1 MRNLAIS
8 LGKPVPSPEK
18 KLYRPKHPEIAKLD
32 DYREAPSREWWSSFP
47 KLTWKEG
54 KILKSQV
61 NPTKLFM
68 MATRIDYPDI
78 ATVMEIV
85 NDIKNGCDI
94 HCRGENLCP
103 SLSLN
108 APSAYE
114 NGEKVTDA
122 VANGIFR
129 GIMIGRME
137 EEEVP
142 FDSIKVNGI
151 MVKLKPDDSARIIMN
166 MSKGFPYSVNDGIDN
181 EQFEV
186 YMSSTIRWLRALH
199 MAGKGCFM
207 TKADWK
213 VKFLLLYH
221 HIHNDTVGLGGL
233 QAPQSE
239 ALRCEA
245 TVL

>member
-1 MRNLAIS
+1 M
-8 LGKPVPSPEK
+8 
-18 KLYRPKHPEIAKLD
+18 
-32 DYREAPSREWWSSFP
+32 
-47 KLTWKEG
+47 
-54 KILKSQV
+54 
-61 NPTKLFM
+61 
-68 MATRIDYPDI
+68 
-78 ATVMEIV
+78 
-85 NDIKNGCDI
+85 
-94 HCRGENLCP
+94 
-103 SLSLN
+103 
-108 APSAYE
+108 
-114 NGEKVTDA
+114 TDA
-122 VANGIFR
+122 VANGIFK
-129 GIMIGRME
+129 GIMIGPME

-199 MAGKGCFM
+199 MAGKGCF
-207 TKADWK
+207 TTEADWK
-213 VKFLLLYH
+213 VMFLLLYH

>member
-1 MRNLAIS
+1 M
-8 LGKPVPSPEK
+8 
-18 KLYRPKHPEIAKLD
+18 
-32 DYREAPSREWWSSFP
+32 
-47 KLTWKEG
+47 
-54 KILKSQV
+54 
-61 NPTKLFM
+61 
-68 MATRIDYPDI
+68 
-78 ATVMEIV
+78 
-85 NDIKNGCDI
+85 
-94 HCRGENLCP
+94 
-103 SLSLN
+103 
-108 APSAYE
+108 
-114 NGEKVTDA
+114 
-122 VANGIFR
+122 
-129 GIMIGRME
+129 
-137 EEEVP
+137 
-142 FDSIKVNGI
+142 
-151 MVKLKPDDSARIIMN
+151 
-166 MSKGFPYSVNDGIDN
+166 NDGIDN